1 LRLARSDSKTAQN
14 VMRAKTQNLGQIPI
28 AGQGALT

>member
-1 LRLARSDSKTAQN
+1 
-14 VMRAKTQNLGQIPI
+14 MRAKTQNLGQIPI